1 MATAYEHYKNVW
13 NSTKPENMMENNS
26 YPVFKQW
33 AINLL
38 LQWSRQDPV
47 SDKERTRNEQ
57 VFLIQGNRNPF
68 IDYPE
73 LVEYIWG
80 DSVGCVWNNQ
90 MKRK

>member
-1 MATAYEHYKNVW
+1 
-13 NSTKPENMMENNS
+13 MENNS
-26 YPVFKQW
+26 YPVLKPW
-33 AINLL
+33 AIKLL

-47 SDKERTRNEQ
+47 SEKERTRNEK

-80 DSVGCVWNNQ
+80 DEAGEVWELN
-90 MKRK
+90 KFSAIAKK